1 MAGNTAN
8 DVGGRAQGYKAQTV
22 HQGYPEW
29 EYRLL
34 SALGAPRGY
43 AQLEALNL
51 WARKEGLPDDAN
63 NWLALSDPNNE
74 FGQAGGDPKG
84 ALANG
89 VWNYDAKGNPLVV
102 TFPSQA
108 SGVSATVKFLS
119 AGYGDIIAALQDP
132 NATVDSIGQAVA
144 LHANAWGGD
153 GNYIL
158 TESGNPAVASSIY
171 TNGAQTGPNASK
183 TGGGS
188 SFTQCNS
195 SNVILGYGGIGLGIG
210 KVNILNPCQAKAIVG
225 GLMVGLGVSLMVF
238 GVVVVIRGEAA
249 QSVISQV
256 TKNANS
262 VAKVFA

>member
-8 DVGGRAQGYKAQTV
+8 DASGRAAGYKAQTV
-22 HQGYPEW
+22 AQGYPEW

-34 SALGAPRGY
+34 SALNAPRGY

-63 NWLALSDPNNE
+63 NWLALTDPNNE

-102 TFPSQA
+102 TFPTQA
-108 SGVSATVKFLS
+108 HGISATVKFLS

-144 LHANAWGGD
+144 AHSNAWGGD

-158 TESGNPAVASSIY
+158 TESGNPAVASSVY
-171 TNGAQTGPNASK
+171 TNGAQTGPNASS

-188 SFTQCNS
+188 SFTHCNS
-195 SNVILGYGGIGLGIG
+195 ANTIIGTPGIIGSIG
-210 KVNILNPCQAKAIVG
+210 KINLLNPCQAKAIVG
-225 GLMVGLGVSLMVF
+225 GLTVGIGLSILVF
-238 GVVVVIRGEAA
+238 GIVVVIRGEAA

-256 TKNANS
+256 SKNANS